1 VTGRLIELGPS
12 LLESG
17 HCWVTEAPAG
27 AGPGDSM
34 DEPQR
39 SSLRL
44 FQDGLEIGPGHAEHD
59 IIRSHGDGRFSHWGD
74 RIYLSSITPDSCP
87 DQHRYTAL
95 VDPARADKRH
105 ALLAAAAAVDPHQL
119 EGEQRYAWGERL
131 FESFVEDAKLAEYGR
146 SYFRDTEFLADYQR
160 FDRQNYRSLDRK
172 FALRELLKLAL
183 RRHGDLAEC
192 GVFRGAT
199 AFLMGKAIR
208 QAGGNRTLHLFDS
221 FAGLSQP
228 QAADGS
234 YWQPGSL
241 ACSLADVQAALQDFA
256 DLIAYHPGWIPTRF
270 QDVVDRRFCCVHI
283 DVDLYQP
290 TRDALVFFHPRMV
303 TGGVI
308 VCDDYGF
315 DTCPGARRAM
325 DEFFASRT
333 ELVIHLPTGQGIVF
347 IDPDTARQE

>member
-1 VTGRLIELGPS
+1 MTGRLIELGPPKP
-12 LLESG
+12 ESG
-17 HCWVTEAPAG
+17 HCWVAEAPTG

-34 DEPQR
+34 EEPQC

-44 FQDGLEIGPGHAEHD
+44 FEDGLEIGPGHVEHD
-59 IIRSHGDGRFSHWGD
+59 VIRSQGSGRYSHWGD
-74 RIYLSSITPDSCP
+74 RVYLSSIAPDSSP
-87 DQHRYTAL
+87 NRHRYTAL
-95 VDPARADKRH
+95 VDPSRADKRH
-105 ALLAAAAAVDPHQL
+105 ALLAAAAAVDPRQL
-119 EGEQRYAWGERL
+119 DGEQRYAWGERL

-146 SYFRDTEFLADYQR
+146 SYFRDAEFLADYQR

-192 GVFRGAT
+192 GVFRGAS

-208 QAGGNRTLHLFDS
+208 QAGGGRALHLFDS
-221 FAGLSQP
+221 FAGLSRP
-228 QAADGS
+228 ESADGS

-241 ACSLADVQAALQDFA
+241 ACGLADVQAGLQDFG
-256 DLIAYHPGWIPTRF
+256 DLIAYHPGWIPSRF
-270 QDVVDRRFCCVHI
+270 QDVAGRRFCCVHI
-283 DVDLYQP
+283 DVDLFQP
-290 TRDALVFFHPRMV
+290 TRDALIFFYPRMV

-325 DEFFASRT
+325 DEFFAGRT
-333 ELVIHLPTGQGIVF
+333 EPVIHLPTGQGIVF

>member
-1 VTGRLIELGPS
+1 MTGRLIELGSPKP
-12 LLESG
+12 ESG
-17 HCWVTEAPAG
+17 RCWVAEAPID

-44 FQDGLEIGPGHAEHD
+44 FEDGLEIGPGHVEHD
-59 IIRSHGDGRFSHWGD
+59 VIRSQGNGRFSHWGD
-74 RIYLSSITPDSCP
+74 RVYLSSIALNSSP

-95 VDPARADKRH
+95 VDLSLADKRR
-105 ALLAAAAAVDPHQL
+105 ALLAAAAAVDPAQL
-119 EGEQRYAWGERL
+119 DDEQRYAWGERL
-131 FESFVEDAKLAEYGR
+131 FETFVADAKLAEYGR
-146 SYFRDTEFLADYQR
+146 SYFHDAEFVADYQR
-160 FDRQNYRSLDRK
+160 FDRQNHRSLDRK

-183 RRHGDLAEC
+183 RRPGDLAEC

-208 QAGGNRTLHLFDS
+208 RAGGGRTLHLFDS

-228 QAADGS
+228 EAADGG

-241 ACSLADVQAALQDFA
+241 ACGLADVQANLHDFA
-256 DLIAYHPGWIPTRF
+256 DLVAYHPGWIPLRF
-270 QDVVDRRFCCVHI
+270 QEVAGGRFCCVHI

-290 TRDALVFFHPRMV
+290 TRDALAFFYTRMV

-325 DEFFASRT
+325 DEFFATRT
-333 ELVIHLPTGQGIVF
+333 EPVIHLPTGQGIVF
-347 IDPDTARQE
+347 IDTDAARQE